1 MKDILIIFIYLLII
15 AVISYIIY
23 SIYNHSN
30 KEKFTVNNDSS
41 ITQNYNLLGYEII
54 SSEETE
60 SEDFTQSD
68 DLTLDITLKKSG
80 FIKEIYL
87 GCDGIIPYSLKMDV
101 IDTKNN
107 KKNTI
112 DLSKYKIDNKLD
124 FGNNSYLFSNITG
137 LNNLKLSG
145 NKISLIIPNVA
156 DTLQI
161 KEIYIYG
168 NNDGEDKEPI
178 AGFVENEVN
187 KESDTSSKYII
198 EKEVDTLF
206 SHIEIPLLPSDE
218 TVELKTK
225 VVYTNNLQNGS
236 IELEETF
243 YTVGEAN
250 KIFFD
255 KIILANKVEIT
266 ITNNGTAVS
275 GLNVNIYSKVPTS
288 RDIQSY
294 KFENNLIDFRDSLN
308 PDAVCDSNE
317 LKEINNLSS
326 ELLDILDYQ
335 EKINTELRELDLNKI
350 NLRRQQNQKLEVQN
364 IVNKIDLLTEEYLN
378 RIKNDDDYNNKK
390 FFETI
395 KILNYLKQQLDT
407 RSKVPKLKVNV
418 NIK

>member
-30 KEKFTVNNDSS
+30 KEKFTVNNDDS

-54 SSEETE
+54 SSEDDK
-60 SEDFTQSD
+60 SEGFTQSD
-68 DLTLDITLKKSG
+68 DLTLDITLKKPG

-87 GCDGIIPYSLKMDV
+87 NCDGIIPYSLKMDV

-112 DLSKYKIDNKLD
+112 DLNKYKIDDKLD

-145 NKISLIIPNVA
+145 DKISLIIPNVA

-187 KESDTSSKYII
+187 KESESEKFII
-198 EKEVDTLF
+198 TKEVDTLF
-206 SHIEIPLLPSDE
+206 SHIEIPKAAVK
-218 TVELKTK
+218 TIELKTK
-225 VVYTNNLQNGS
+225 VVYYNNLQNGS

-243 YTVGEAN
+243 YTIGEAN

-266 ITNNGTAVS
+266 ITGTDGNEVAQ
-275 GLNVNIYSKVPTS
+275 LNSVNIYSKVPTS
-288 RDIQSY
+288 RDTQSY
-294 KFENNLIDFRDSLN
+294 KFENNLINFRDSLN

-407 RSKVPKLKVNV
+407 RSRVPKLKVNV